1 MITLKSELEALK
13 FDYEKKLQGLTE
25 ETSIFKQ
32 EAARRE
38 LDIELYINDL
48 YNKLKVSCIRS
59 FSNGVVDMPNV
70 GFHSYCCPLGS

>member
-38 LDIELYINDL
+38 LDIELYINEL
-48 YNKLKVSCIRS
+48 YNKLKVICTFLENIQLIKASKKQ
-59 FSNGVVDMPNV
+59 
-70 GFHSYCCPLGS
+70 

>member
-1 MITLKSELEALK
+1 MLPLYFLGHQASVITLKSELEALK

-38 LDIELYINDL
+38 LDIELYINEL
-48 YNKLKVSCIRS
+48 YNKLKVR
-59 FSNGVVDMPNV
+59 VVL
-70 GFHSYCCPLGS
+70 CWII